1 MTSAFCDTSV
11 LIRYFTEDD
20 IPRALAAADL
30 IDGDVDLVVSTGVI
44 LEAVHVLRTDYQF
57 DNPILS
63 ELLIR
68 FLSRSNVSLSD
79 ADKDGLLTALSWT
92 QGSSARRIADAI
104 VSTAAEQAHV
114 DYIVTFD
121 AKLTSATV
129 PVRML

>member
-1 MTSAFCDTSV
+1 MTSVFCDTSV

-20 IPRALAAADL
+20 IPRALAAAKL

-44 LEAVHVLRTDYQF
+44 IETIHVLRTEYRL
-57 DNPILS
+57 DNPLLS
-63 ELLIR
+63 ALLIR
-68 FLSRSNVSLSD
+68 FLSRSNVTMSD
-79 ADKDGLLTALSWT
+79 ADKEGVLTALSWT

-104 VSTAAEQAHV
+104 VSTAAERAHV